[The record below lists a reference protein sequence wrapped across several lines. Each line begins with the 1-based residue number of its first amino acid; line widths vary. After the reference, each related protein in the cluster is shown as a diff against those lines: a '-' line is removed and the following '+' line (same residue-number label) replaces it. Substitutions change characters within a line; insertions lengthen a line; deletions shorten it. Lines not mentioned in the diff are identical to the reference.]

1 VFRPNGG
8 PLGFRISSGDEIRKQ
23 IISNDQANA
32 QTVVGTVS
40 SARPENED
48 HYKNPKPTG
57 ADDATYKEMNKTPHK
72 AFGFGYRF
80 SKILLITVVITLL
93 LFVFGEVSWNN
104 VDCFF

>member
-1 VFRPNGG
+1 VFRPNR
-8 PLGFRISSGDEIRKQ
+8 PDKIRKQ
-23 IISNDQANA
+23 ILSNDQANA

-40 SARPENED
+40 SARQENED
-48 HYKNPKPTG
+48 HYKNPKPTV

-80 SKILLITVVITLL
+80 SKIVLITVVITLL

-104 VDCFF
+104 EDCFF